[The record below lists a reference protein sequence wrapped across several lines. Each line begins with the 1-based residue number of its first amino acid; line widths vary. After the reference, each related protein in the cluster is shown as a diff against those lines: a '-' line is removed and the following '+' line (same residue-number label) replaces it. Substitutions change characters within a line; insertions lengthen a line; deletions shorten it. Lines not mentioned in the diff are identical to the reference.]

1 MGWRGIRFGSAVMAG
16 TVLVMGASATST
28 AQAQSYAAQ
37 VIYSFSGGSD
47 GADPM
52 AGLIRDA
59 AGNLYG
65 TTYDGGDYGY
75 GTVFRWDNAGN
86 ETVLHSFSGG
96 PDGEYPSAGLVRDA
110 AGNLY
115 GTTADGGTSGVGT
128 VFKVDASGKETV
140 LYSFGG
146 GADGEYPFAGLVRD
160 AAGNLYGTTA
170 DGGTSGVGM
179 VFKVDVNGKEAMLHS
194 FGSGADGQHPFAGLV
209 RDTAGNLYGTT
220 ADGGTSGVGTV
231 FKVDASGKETVLYS
245 FRSAADGEYPTAGLV
260 RDAAGDLYGTTKS
273 GGASGDGIVFKIN
286 PAGKET
292 VLHTFRG
299 GKDGEYPYAGLI
311 RGTAGNL
318 FGTTYGGGASGWGTV
333 FEIDPTGKETV
344 LYSFAGAA
352 DGASPEGGLVQ
363 DASGKLYGT
372 TKYGGAFGAGTV
384 FELRPAQ

>member
-140 LYSFGG
+140 LYLS
-146 GADGEYPFAGLVRD
+146 
-160 AAGNLYGTTA
+160 
-170 DGGTSGVGM
+170 
-179 VFKVDVNGKEAMLHS
+179 
-194 FGSGADGQHPFAGLV
+194 
-209 RDTAGNLYGTT
+209 
-220 ADGGTSGVGTV
+220 
-231 FKVDASGKETVLYS
+231 
-245 FRSAADGEYPTAGLV
+245 
-260 RDAAGDLYGTTKS
+260 
-273 GGASGDGIVFKIN
+273 
-286 PAGKET
+286 
-292 VLHTFRG
+292 
-299 GKDGEYPYAGLI
+299 LI
-311 RGTAGNL
+311 H
-318 FGTTYGGGASGWGTV
+318 
-333 FEIDPTGKETV
+333 I
-344 LYSFAGAA
+344 
-352 DGASPEGGLVQ
+352 
-363 DASGKLYGT
+363 
-372 TKYGGAFGAGTV
+372 
-384 FELRPAQ
+384 